1 MSEDEIRTVE
11 IHGQLY
17 EMRSHD
23 SGIAVQVIGTTY
35 EIYENNRG
43 GFEVNR
49 VEGDGAVNC
58 IGEGLSSESAAI
70 ELAEI
75 YERLLL
81 FVLDNGYMSQLS
93 IIEWSLEKWKREPP
107 RRI

>member
-1 MSEDEIRTVE
+1 MSEDNIRTVE
-11 IHGQLY
+11 VHGQLY
-17 EMRSHD
+17 KICSHD
-23 SGIAVQVIGTTY
+23 SGIVVQVIGTTY

-49 VEGDGAVNC
+49 VEGDGVPNC

-75 YERLLL
+75 YERFIL

-93 IIEWSLEKWKREPP
+93 IIEWSLEEWKREPP

>member
-1 MSEDEIRTVE
+1 
-11 IHGQLY
+11 
-17 EMRSHD
+17 
-23 SGIAVQVIGTTY
+23 VQVIGTTY

-49 VEGDGAVNC
+49 VEGDGVPNC
-58 IGEGLSSESAAI
+58 LGRSKLRSAAI

-75 YERLLL
+75 YERFIL

-93 IIEWSLEKWKREPP
+93 IIEWSLEEWKRKPP
-107 RRI
+107 RNYKNI